1 MGFYVRFIGLF
12 NLPGYIG
19 LFYVWLS
26 FIWNYPHGGAFLGD
40 GWGFYVSFFFS
51 PFRFS
56 SYSFSLF
63 LGWVMTLCVYVVW
76 YVSFFL
82 ASLFCSFLSFYY
94 LSSYTFLE
102 CPHFNDMMSCT
113 WMARM
118 GYVVFSCL
126 MVTLQLWEASSFT
139 RWR

>member
-1 MGFYVRFIGLF
+1 VGVLCI
-12 NLPGYIG
+12 
-19 LFYVWLS
+19 
-26 FIWNYPHGGAFLGD
+26 
-40 GWGFYVSFFFS
+40 FFFS

-126 MVTLQLWEASSFT
+126 MVTLQLWEASSLLGGGRSHDGNCGNRREVLCT
-139 RWR
+139 TYHMASKYTQP